1 MEIKRKISII
11 RLQSYV
17 KKKMWKTHT
26 CIIVFKTTKI
36 LITVFHSIGVTVQK
50 WVWNSYNQLLTT
62 HFQFIHSIIPP
73 TASWKASH
81 VNRSANFCVYHVANW
96 AATRIHSDCIPILSP
111 PHFFLYVLEK
121 TPPPLSLFLKFLFSS
136 QCTHKKKKKKKKLLK
151 TKNFNST
158 KHLDRYCH
166 IQPNLKSSKK
176 KWLHI

>member
-136 QCTHKKKKKKKKLLK
+136 QCTHKKKKKKKKLKK
-151 TKNFNST
+151 TK
-158 KHLDRYCH
+158 
-166 IQPNLKSSKK
+166 KK
-176 KWLHI
+176 KKKKNFSKPKTSTVLNT